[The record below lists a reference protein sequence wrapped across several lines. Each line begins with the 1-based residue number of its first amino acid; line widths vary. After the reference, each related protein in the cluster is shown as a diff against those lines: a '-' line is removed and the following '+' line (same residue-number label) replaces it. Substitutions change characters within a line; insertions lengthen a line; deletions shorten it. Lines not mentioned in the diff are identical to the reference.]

1 MIEEGTKKFAG
12 WGGGGGWGG
21 WPGSRGFSARKMFVM
36 WSVLLQVLVA
46 LACDLELDTLP
57 CCAETH
63 KWAWFRRYCTA
74 SRVSVALDKRSP
86 LPRLFLEEVSSAFC
100 PSVHLS
106 SLLQLRQ
113 ILKLFVRLKVTKKVR
128 ELMAD
133 HESMNNLHESHELFR
148 REQDEQLVQWMNR
161 RPDDWTLSAG
171 GSGTIYGW
179 GHNHRGQLGGI
190 EGAKVKVPTPTE
202 ALATLRPVQLI
213 GGEQTLFAVTAD
225 GKVGRSSH
233 AALHWSFLSPSAMSA
248 VLCLGS
254 NFILAPTCP
263 QLYAT
268 GYGAGGRLGIG
279 GTESVSTPTLLES
292 IQHVFI
298 RKVAVNSGGKHCLA
312 LSSEGEVYSWG
323 EAEDGKLGHG
333 NRR

>member
-1 MIEEGTKKFAG
+1 
-12 WGGGGGWGG
+12 
-21 WPGSRGFSARKMFVM
+21 
-36 WSVLLQVLVA
+36 
-46 LACDLELDTLP
+46 
-57 CCAETH
+57 
-63 KWAWFRRYCTA
+63 
-74 SRVSVALDKRSP
+74 
-86 LPRLFLEEVSSAFC
+86 
-100 PSVHLS
+100 
-106 SLLQLRQ
+106 
-113 ILKLFVRLKVTKKVR
+113 
-128 ELMAD
+128 MAD
-133 HESMNNLHESHELFR
+133 HESMNGLHESHDLFK
-148 REQDEQLVQWMNR
+148 REHDEQLVQWMNR

-225 GKVGRSSH
+225 GKVFITFSGFSTFFHS
-233 AALHWSFLSPSAMSA
+233 LKSIDQKCQCDYFQEN
-248 VLCLGS
+248 VIYCNLCCLDR
-254 NFILAPTCP
+254 

-333 NRR
+333 NRRSRLNQITLFTHNFQ

>member
-1 MIEEGTKKFAG
+1 M
-12 WGGGGGWGG
+12 
-21 WPGSRGFSARKMFVM
+21 
-36 WSVLLQVLVA
+36 VLIPF
-46 LACDLELDTLP
+46 LP
-57 CCAETH
+57 SYIY
-63 KWAWFRRYCTA
+63 R
-74 SRVSVALDKRSP
+74 P
-86 LPRLFLEEVSSAFC
+86 
-100 PSVHLS
+100 
-106 SLLQLRQ
+106 
-113 ILKLFVRLKVTKKVR
+113 LKVTKKIR

-133 HESMNNLHESHELFR
+133 HESMNGLHESHDLFK
-148 REQDEQLVQWMNR
+148 REHDEQLVQWMNR

-225 GKVGRSSH
+225 GKVCSDYPCDLLSNTVCPLCGH
-233 AALHWSFLSPSAMSA
+233 VYDVILMFFLD
-248 VLCLGS
+248 
-254 NFILAPTCP
+254 P

-333 NRR
+333 NRRSRLTWSLCTLNFQLIAHTII